1 MIEILAVAGYRSLCD
16 VVMPLNRLNIIT
28 GANGSGKSSLYRSL
42 RLLFDLANG
51 NLIQSLAS
59 EGGLPSTLWAGP
71 EKPARESEPGEGI
84 VQGTRR
90 KGPVSLRLGFSCA
103 EYCYTIDLGLP
114 QPGRTAFALD
124 PIIKRE
130 CVWRGP
136 MMRPGTLWVDRRG
149 TMLKCRDAD
158 GQWQEIASN
167 VATHSSVLTEFS
179 DPIRTLDLM
188 VLREIIRTWRFYDHF
203 RVDANAPARQLQVG
217 TYTPILAND
226 GSNLAAALQTILE
239 IGDDV
244 GLRSAISDAFPG
256 SDLIIDSASSRF
268 QVLLH
273 QHGLLR
279 PLSASEF
286 SDGTLR
292 YLLLL
297 AALYSPRPPELLV
310 LNEPESSLHPE
321 LIAPLARAIQ
331 ERSQHAQIVVVTHS
345 RQLIDELS
353 ITDSSNAIEIK
364 KVMGATTIVG
374 QGILDRPRWNWP
386 AR

>member
-1 MIEILAVAGYRSLCD
+1 MIDILAVSGYRSLCD
-16 VVMPLNRLNIIT
+16 VALPLGQLNLVT
-28 GANGSGKSSLYRSL
+28 GPNGSGKSSLYRSL
-42 RLLFDLANG
+42 RLLFDVANG
-51 NLIQSLAS
+51 SLIQSLAQ

-71 EKPARESEPGEGI
+71 EKPAREPNQEV

-90 KGPVSLRLGFSCA
+90 KGPVSLRLGLSCA

-114 QPGRTAFALD
+114 QPGTTAFALD

-136 MMRPGTLWVDRRG
+136 IMRPGTLWVDRRG
-149 TMLKCRDAD
+149 SILKCRDGD
-158 GQWQEIASN
+158 GQWQEIATN
-167 VATHSSVLTEFS
+167 VPTHASVLTEFS
-179 DPIRTLDLM
+179 DPVRTLDIM

-203 RVDANAPARQLQVG
+203 RVDANAPARQMQVG
-217 TYTPILAND
+217 TYSPILAND

-239 IGDDV
+239 IGDDA
-244 GLRSAISDAFPG
+244 GLREAISDAFPG
-256 SDLIIDSASSRF
+256 TELLIDSGFSRF
-268 QVLLH
+268 QILLH

-279 PLSASEF
+279 ALSAPEL

-321 LIAPLARAIQ
+321 LLPALARAIQ
-331 ERSQHAQIVVVTHS
+331 DRSKHSQIVVVTHS

-353 ITDSSNAIEIK
+353 ITDDCNAVELK

-374 QGILDRPRWNWP
+374 QGLLDRPRWNWP